1 MTEPTAQ
8 PEDLTG
14 AWEPEPQAQVPWC
27 CTGLGFVSECP
38 LCPEYGTRLDD
49 PCPGHPVDDNTQTVV
64 DTAMLHAEFRHPGFE
79 YRTTSGPRKQWDD
92 IDRPPAGENCDP
104 DYTWERNADAGRP
117 GMGWDRFDYTEESY
131 WRRLKPRSGAQD
143 ATGAPRS
150 GQDAPGGG
158 TAGQD
163 SDSGPEAS
171 VGGPLRQRIAEALA
185 GHAGSKAFLAD
196 GREWEHARAAWYAHA
211 DAALAELKPELGR
224 LADYENRITWETS
237 CGSCARIL
245 DSSIRETERADRA
258 VAALAHARSLHREN
272 CPLATGKVGPA
283 AFTCGM
289 CDALADQRSAA

>member
-38 LCPEYGTRLDD
+38 LCPEYGTRLDN

-131 WRRLKPRSGAQD
+131 WRRPKPRSGAQD

-150 GQDAPGGG
+150 APDAPGGEL
-158 TAGQD
+158 AGQD
-163 SDSGPEAS
+163 GDSAPQTPADPHTEDALDELRRLLRGANYHRQRAEAALDSVQHLADLIAAGAPWTANHDDLAQRIRDAASLDSGQTATGATE
-171 VGGPLRQRIAEALA
+171 V
-185 GHAGSKAFLAD
+185 
-196 GREWEHARAAWYAHA
+196 
-211 DAALAELKPELGR
+211 
-224 LADYENRITWETS
+224 
-237 CGSCARIL
+237 
-245 DSSIRETERADRA
+245 RET
-258 VAALAHARSLHREN
+258 
-272 CPLATGKVGPA
+272 P
-283 AFTCGM
+283 
-289 CDALADQRSAA
+289 